1 MTNEEL
7 IAYFKDQ
14 ELPQILRINRAITQ
28 HEVADAVQRNIELLQ
43 HNKNDSRAKHRLIQ
57 IMDALENPYDGPAI
71 PSL

>member
-7 IAYFKDQ
+7 IAYFKDR

-28 HEVADAVQRNIELLQ
+28 HEVAEAVQRNIELLQ
-43 HNKNDSRAKHRLIQ
+43 HNPNDSRAKHRLMQ
-57 IMDALENPYDGPAI
+57 IMDALENPYDGPGI